1 MARRKGIP
9 GTYLYS
15 EIFYGGQKL
24 YKYFCSSRSF
34 LYGLFEWN
42 ELVIHF
48 ATVQLVTPIDNCFL
62 CTFGGSVLSMI
73 WKRSRPSP

>member
-48 ATVQLVTPIDNCFL
+48 AQQFNWSHQLIIVFCALLEVLFFL
-62 CTFGGSVLSMI
+62 
-73 WKRSRPSP
+73 